1 MPGKTVRLDIAMVA
15 STSARHREIRAK
27 KAKTFSPVRS
37 RGGPGSDAGGADPA
51 TVSDQTDAPMVTS
64 AQETPPSYDEAVR
77 EYHKKRMKREEER
90 KRKAEERKAKEDE
103 RKRRKRELRAK
114 KAELRLAIRQRCEA
128 IRKETD
134 YRKKHEGELVERIKT
149 LRRRI
154 NAGLPAGERLSER
167 LRLEG
172 LKEQLSQLQMGS
184 FATNLKLRAEKA
196 VLKAK
201 LDELRG
207 KADAPREPGELC
219 PVLVVMDDRSR
230 YTYALRVLPSA
241 TTEEVL
247 AILKGALPP
256 TVKYIITDNGTQF
269 TADDFKEFCEGEP
282 EILHVRIYA
291 HHPNENGRCERHIR
305 SMKDALELHDWSNE
319 EELGI
324 VLIKVEEEQ
333 NNTPHQGIGY
343 MTPASF
349 QTRGVVCRAC
359 S

>member
-1 MPGKTVRLDIAMVA
+1 MVA
-15 STSARHREIRAK
+15 TTGARHREIRAK

-37 RGGPGSDAGGADPA
+37 RGGPSSDAGRADPA
-51 TVSDQTDAPMVTS
+51 TISDQTDAPMVTS
-64 AQETPPSYDEAVR
+64 AQATPPSYDEAIQ
-77 EYHKKRMKREEER
+77 EYHRKRMKREEER
-90 KRKAEERKAKEDE
+90 KRKAEERRAKEEE
-103 RKRRKRELRAK
+103 RKRRKREVRAK
-114 KAELRLAIRQRCEA
+114 KAELRLSILQKCEA

-134 YRKKHEGELVERIKT
+134 YKKKHEGELVGRIKT
-149 LRRRI
+149 LRKRI
-154 NAGLPAGERLSER
+154 NAGLPAEERLSER
-167 LRLEG
+167 LRFEG
-172 LKEQLSQLQMGS
+172 LKEQLSQLQMCS
-184 FATNLKLRAEKA
+184 FATVLKLRSEKA
-196 VLKAK
+196 VLRAK

-247 AILKGALPP
+247 AVLKGALPP
-256 TVKYIITDNGTQF
+256 TVRYIITDNGPQF
-269 TADDFKEFCEGEP
+269 IADDFKEFCEGEQ

-305 SMKDALELHDWSNE
+305 TVKDHLELRDWENDEELDVALEEVAD
-319 EELGI
+319 EL
-324 VLIKVEEEQ
+324 

-343 MTPASF
+343 FTPAAFNS
-349 QTRGVVCRAC
+349 GGDACRAC

>member
-64 AQETPPSYDEAVR
+64 AQETPPSYDEAIQ
-77 EYHKKRMKREEER
+77 EYHRKRMKREEER
-90 KRKAEERKAKEDE
+90 KRKAEERKAEERKAKEDE

-247 AILKGALPP
+247 AILKRPRTGLS
-256 TVKYIITDNGTQF
+256 VQ
-269 TADDFKEFCEGEP
+269 
-282 EILHVRIYA
+282 
-291 HHPNENGRCERHIR
+291 
-305 SMKDALELHDWSNE
+305 
-319 EELGI
+319 
-324 VLIKVEEEQ
+324 
-333 NNTPHQGIGY
+333 
-343 MTPASF
+343 
-349 QTRGVVCRAC
+349 
-359 S
+359 